1 MSPEPF
7 QNRCRKR
14 VVFQHRF
21 FRVSASIL
29 EGLGP
34 PTWSQV
40 RRAACSARR
49 VRPHSMDMCLEPP
62 CMEVLGG
69 AKSFQI
75 LDEMASCWDHVGTFF
90 ALGRL
95 FFALGRFLCTFW
107 ALLAHLGRFF
117 RFFGRSGLDF
127 AGSRAGFGAFKPT
140 YIFRSFWVLAST
152 NHRSALHAT
161 KPQFLRC
168 FIDFGTCRTQL
179 PNVFF
184 V

>member
-1 MSPEPF
+1 MLNRIAFYACFNILHVLTRGKPQSPKT
-7 QNRCRKR
+7 QGR
-14 VVFQHRF
+14 
-21 FRVSASIL
+21 S
-29 EGLGP
+29 
-34 PTWSQV
+34 
-40 RRAACSARR
+40 
-49 VRPHSMDMCLEPP
+49 RP
-62 CMEVLGG
+62 
-69 AKSFQI
+69 
-75 LDEMASCWDHVGTFF
+75 CWGHVGTFF

-95 FFALGRFLCTFW
+95 LFALGRFLNTFW
-107 ALLAHLGRFF
+107 ALLAHRGRFF

-140 YIFRSFWVLAST
+140 FFDFFLVLAST

-161 KPQFLRC
+161 KPQFLPC